1 MKSGMKLILKYIVM
15 YLSCLWPRSRKVW
28 VFGAWLGQQFADN
41 PKYLFIEANQMEGI
55 RPVWITK
62 NPQVVREVRA
72 LGYEAYLF
80 SDRKGILCQLR
91 AKYAVMCNGISD
103 LNHAFLGRA
112 VFLNVWHGVPLKKVG
127 YDDTK

>member
-41 PKYLFIEANQMEGI
+41 PKYRFIEANQMDGI

-62 NPQVVREVRA
+62 KPRVVREVRE
-72 LGYEAYLF
+72 LGYEA
-80 SDRKGILCQLR
+80 
-91 AKYAVMCNGISD
+91 
-103 LNHAFLGRA
+103 
-112 VFLNVWHGVPLKKVG
+112 
-127 YDDTK
+127 